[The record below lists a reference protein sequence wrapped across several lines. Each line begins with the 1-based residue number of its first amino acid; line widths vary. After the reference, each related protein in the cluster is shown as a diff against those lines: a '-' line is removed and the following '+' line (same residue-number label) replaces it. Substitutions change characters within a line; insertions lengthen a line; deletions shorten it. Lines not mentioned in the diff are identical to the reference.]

1 MGLPLPHLTEVH
13 CGQYRPLKC
22 LKRQAILSAVKQA
35 IQQEADYTDD
45 CQLMEQLG
53 NQVHLCMGSYENIKL
68 TTKEDLS
75 VAQAILNQR
84 NTERSNS

>member
-1 MGLPLPHLTEVH
+1 MHKGLPLPHLTEV
-13 CGQYRPLKC
+13 QTPQVFEKTSY
-22 LKRQAILSAVKQA
+22 LSAVKQA

-68 TTKEDLS
+68 TTKEDLI